1 MTRVKRGIQKNKK
14 RKNVL
19 SQTKGFRHGR
29 KSKLKQARQALFK
42 AGTHAFT
49 HRKDRKGDFRRSWT
63 TTINYAVRPLGL
75 SYSRF
80 INALKNK
87 EIGINRKMLAGIAKD
102 NPDTFKRIVEEATK

>member
-1 MTRVKRGIQKNKK
+1 MSRVKRGIQKNKK
-14 RKNVL
+14 RKKIL

-49 HRKDRKGDFRRSWT
+49 HRKDRKGDFRRAWT
-63 TTINYAVRPLGL
+63 NVINYAVRPLGL

-80 INALKNK
+80 IKALKDK
-87 EIGINRKMLAGIAKD
+87 DVTLNRKMLAEIAKN
-102 NPDTFKRIVEEATK
+102 NPETFKRIVEEVK